1 MCCSLIIPGECA
13 FPIRPYSVQ
22 WFYIILYKK
31 TDCKKKI
38 KKNNPKKEIDSNERL
53 FGITKR
59 KAEIARKNDFFIHS
73 NNLTDRYRY
82 VKIYMQLH
90 K

>member
-1 MCCSLIIPGECA
+1 MCCSLIIQGECA

-22 WFYIILYKK
+22 WFYIILHKK
-31 TDCKKKI
+31 TDYKKK
-38 KKNNPKKEIDSNERL
+38 KKTIRKKEIDSNERL
-53 FGITKR
+53 FGLTKR
-59 KAEIARKNDFFIHS
+59 KAEIARKMIFLHS
-73 NNLTDRYRY
+73 NNFTDRYRY